1 MGNFCEQF
9 MEKCSMETKYSG
21 FQAILKISSF
31 YLFLLSSEST
41 IKIENISCLMLSE
54 KLVALFMIISVNEEH
69 ENLFLLTTCKQRKE
83 LVV

>member
-31 YLFLLSSEST
+31 YLFFLSSESA
-41 IKIENISCLMLSE
+41 IKIENILCSMLSK
-54 KLVALFMIISVNEEH
+54 KLVALFMIISVKQEMKNMK
-69 ENLFLLTTCKQRKE
+69 TCFY
-83 LVV
+83 